1 MRRSRFVLLVASL
14 VVVLFVLG
22 SGAAIRAGAG
32 EGSYK
37 QMLLF
42 SEILSYVVDNYVDPV
57 DTGKLM
63 SGAYEGL
70 MGGLD
75 AHGAYLTPAEVEEW
89 KKGAAP
95 GDTADAGLTVLR
107 NGPVLQV
114 VAVAK
119 GSAAESASIAP
130 GDQIRRIAG
139 RSVRDLS
146 LDQALRLLRGPAGS
160 TVSVDLLRVKDFKRE
175 DLKLARAARS
185 DAPFLLDVD
194 AGAGAAVLHVND
206 IDRLPTDALAE
217 ELVSVKDRGVDRL
230 LIDLRDVASP
240 DTRRAGAIAEL
251 FASGEL
257 MKLQDKAGHAV
268 ETVAAKRPQ
277 PAWGGKLA
285 VLVNGATAG
294 AGEAVAVILRDSRKA
309 TVYGEPTYG
318 LGTEPKLI
326 DLPEGGGVLVPAY
339 VWQSV
344 AGKRWNADGV
354 APEKAIKSDGRL
366 GDRDEDQL
374 KRALEDFAKAATA
387 SPAPKA
393 A

>member
-1 MRRSRFVLLVASL
+1 MRRSRFVLLVTSL

-22 SGAAIRAGAG
+22 SGAALRAGAG

-75 AHGAYLTPAEVEEW
+75 AHGAYLSPAEVEIW
-89 KKGAAP
+89 KKGVAP
-95 GDTADAGLTVLR
+95 GATADTGMTVLR

-114 VAVAK
+114 VSVAK
-119 GSAAESASIAP
+119 GSSAEAAAVVP
-130 GDQIRRIAG
+130 GDQIRKVAG

-146 LDQALRLLRGPAGS
+146 LDQALRLLHGPAGS
-160 TVSVDLLRVKDFKRE
+160 TVSVDLLRVKDLKRE
-175 DLKLARAARS
+175 NVALALSART
-185 DAPFLLDVD
+185 DRPFLLDVD
-194 AGAGAAVLHVND
+194 GGVAVLHVND
-206 IDRLPTDALAE
+206 IDRLPSDALVE
-217 ELVSVKDRGVDRL
+217 ELASVKDRGVDRL

-240 DTRRAGAIAEL
+240 DTRRAGAVAEL
-251 FASGEL
+251 FASGDL
-257 MKLQDKAGHAV
+257 LKLEDKSGRAI
-268 ETVAAKRPQ
+268 ETLAAKRSEPVW
-277 PAWGGKLA
+277 AGRLA

-294 AGEAVAVILRDSRKA
+294 AGEALAVILRDSRKA

-326 DLPEGGGVLVPAY
+326 DLPEGGGVLVPGY
-339 VWQSV
+339 VWESTS
-344 AGKRWNADGV
+344 GKRWNAEGV
-354 APEKAIKSDGRL
+354 APEKAIKSEGRL

-374 KRALEDFAKAATA
+374 KRALEDFAKVALAT
-387 SPAPKA
+387 PTPKA